1 MNKRNISALMAVFS
15 FCFHS
20 QANQQTFP
28 LTVSTVS
35 AGDNAANIPNGV
47 VTRAVPGTV
56 MVNIRNSCFGTNLR
70 HVGNPLSPSA
80 IIHAGFTLNLDNGQ
94 IPIAIDYPA
103 SVVTAGG
110 MGTTNV
116 NPVSSSK
123 FTLPTGSTV
132 GISGNTIVM
141 RIPASLTASV
151 QANGT
156 FSTGF
161 DSKVEIANIS
171 FNQEVL
177 TCPQMNAAFNFWGH
191 NNETV
196 NPVYCGPYMGQD
208 GPLSAVIKNVSKAA
222 DNTSV
227 DITVAFPGQNGF
239 CGGYFSPLMVFFDEN
254 RPKFT
259 NKADYPLNPSGKTM
273 WPEKNAPGYFLAW
286 DKKGNKK
293 IKDKDQLFGGSEDA
307 QDVKDS
313 NGFEALR
320 ALDSNKD
327 NVIDEKDK
335 EFKNLVLWQD
345 KNGDGISDA
354 SEVVPLKKFK
364 IKSISLNYTKGN
376 VRPIGLYA
384 EEREKST
391 FTYLNNK
398 GKKVNAEIVDIWLAP
413 VPKSLLTS
421 K

>member
-1 MNKRNISALMAVFS
+1 
-15 FCFHS
+15 
-20 QANQQTFP
+20 
-28 LTVSTVS
+28 
-35 AGDNAANIPNGV
+35 
-47 VTRAVPGTV
+47 
-56 MVNIRNSCFGTNLR
+56 
-70 HVGNPLSPSA
+70 
-80 IIHAGFTLNLDNGQ
+80 
-94 IPIAIDYPA
+94 
-103 SVVTAGG
+103 
-110 MGTTNV
+110 
-116 NPVSSSK
+116 
-123 FTLPTGSTV
+123 
-132 GISGNTIVM
+132 
-141 RIPASLTASV
+141 
-151 QANGT
+151 
-156 FSTGF
+156 
-161 DSKVEIANIS
+161 
-171 FNQEVL
+171 
-177 TCPQMNAAFNFWGH
+177 
-191 NNETV
+191 
-196 NPVYCGPYMGQD
+196 
-208 GPLSAVIKNVSKAA
+208 
-222 DNTSV
+222 V
-227 DITVAFPGQNGF
+227 DISVAFPGQNGF
-239 CGGYFSPLMVFFDEN
+239 CGGHFSPLMVFFDEN

-354 SEVVPLKKFK
+354 SEVVLLKKFK

-391 FTYLNNK
+391 FTYINSK